1 MVTHVNV
8 YSEQSSNFPAVTIC
22 NQNPFTTNFSYQ
34 YLQNVTSAL
43 KLDKEMSIP
52 SQSNNKI
59 ESIKQMLLLIANG
72 FNLTQA
78 DKQKLANPLEQ
89 FIITCTFNMVT
100 CNYSE
105 FTWYFDPRYGNCYRF
120 NSKLRGVVSV
130 PKKSSVSGQLNG
142 LVLEVYLGNQT
153 FMMPLL
159 SSSGLHVFV
168 NNESVA
174 PTIHE
179 GIHLSPGFETNI
191 EVARIFDD
199 KLDWPY
205 NECVKTN
212 TNNYEY
218 YNILTSLN
226 QTYRQ
231 R

>member
-1 MVTHVNV
+1 MVTHINV

-22 NQNPFTTNFSYQ
+22 NLNPFITNYSFQ
-34 YLQNVTSAL
+34 YLQAVATTLNINKGIHV
-43 KLDKEMSIP
+43 P

-72 FNLTQA
+72 FNLTQTE
-78 DKQKLANPLEQ
+78 KQKLAQPLEQ
-89 FIITCTFNMVT
+89 LIITCTFNMIS

-120 NSKLRGVVSV
+120 NSKLKGVESV

-142 LVLEVYLGNQT
+142 LMLEVYLGSQM
-153 FMMPLL
+153 FVSPLL

-168 NNESVA
+168 HNESVA

-179 GIHLSPGFETNI
+179 GIQLSPGFETNI
-191 EVARIFDD
+191 EVSRVFDY
-199 KLDWPY
+199 KLESPY
-205 NECVKTN
+205 NDCVKSN
-212 TNNYEY
+212 SNNYEY

-226 QTYRQ
+226 RSYRQ